1 MDRDDLIRE
10 LRSTG
15 ASWPALLG
23 IYTVIVGAMIWSA
36 MSMI

>member
-1 MDRDDLIRE
+1 MDKDDLIRE
-10 LRSTG
+10 HRSSG

-23 IYTVIVGAMIWSA
+23 VYTVIVGAMILSA

>member
-1 MDRDDLIRE
+1 MDKDNWIRE
-10 LRSTG
+10 FRSGG

-23 IYTVIVGAMIWSA
+23 VYSVIVGAMIWSA